1 MGTTDI
7 SVFEVSLL
15 DREWKAG
22 DAVRDD
28 TLVQKLCR
36 TLKTILGDTP
46 VAAGDERYL
55 LSHFSPLLQVDE
67 DGFENRVWSQ
77 NSSEAHVR
85 FHLLPSQGR
94 ASRTNPHTESVVIG
108 QRFF

>member
-1 MGTTDI
+1 VGTTDI
-7 SVFEVSLL
+7 SAFEVSLL
-15 DREWKAG
+15 EREWKAE

-46 VAAGDERYL
+46 VVAGDERYL

-67 DGFENRVWSQ
+67 DGFENRVWAQ

-85 FHLLPSQGR
+85 FHLLPRESK
-94 ASRTNPHTESVVIG
+94 PH
-108 QRFF
+108 